1 MNERL
6 KKIREYYGL
15 NTRDFAEKL
24 GMSNGAIS
32 LLENG
37 KRNCTAQFIKAVC
50 TVFTEIN
57 EEWFK
62 TGKGEMLKPMDW
74 AQEVAKIAKRLL
86 QSDYDDVYAR
96 WVKNL
101 SQLSPEELKM
111 LDKLIKKIMK
121 EEKDS
126 SDN

>member
-37 KRNCTAQFIKAVC
+37 KRNCTAQFVNSVC
-50 TVFTEIN
+50 VVFTEIN

-62 TGKGEMLKPMDW
+62 TGKGEMLKPLDRE
-74 AQEVAKIAKRLL
+74 QEVAKIAKRLL
-86 QSDYDDVYAR
+86 QADYDDIYAK

-101 SQLSPEELKM
+101 SQLSQEELVM
-111 LDKLIKKIMK
+111 LDRIIKKLAK
-121 EEKDS
+121 EQKDS
-126 SDN
+126 SN